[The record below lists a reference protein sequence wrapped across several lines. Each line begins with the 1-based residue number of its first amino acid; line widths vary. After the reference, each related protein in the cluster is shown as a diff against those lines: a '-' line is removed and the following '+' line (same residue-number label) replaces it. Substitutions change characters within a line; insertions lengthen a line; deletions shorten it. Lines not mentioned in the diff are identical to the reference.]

1 MTDYAIARRIVDLHS
16 RMEESVEREYTTVSR
31 RFKHDFSLEQLGLIL
46 NIIVHNFIIH
56 MVRIK
61 KYAMWHN
68 ILLEE
73 SWLVE
78 WQHEPQ
84 KCWTTEN
91 IFNV

>member
-1 MTDYAIARRIVDLHS
+1 
-16 RMEESVEREYTTVSR
+16 
-31 RFKHDFSLEQLGLIL
+31 
-46 NIIVHNFIIH
+46 

-84 KCWTTEN
+84 KFWKTEN